1 MTHGPPSDG
10 SRRDQR
16 NATGLAIETSGL
28 TKRFGDHTAVDHLD
42 LAIPQGHV
50 YGFLG
55 PNGAGKTT
63 TMRMLTTLMSPT
75 AGTATI
81 MGTPLT
87 DREAVP
93 PHIGYLPEEPPL
105 YEELT
110 GREQLSY
117 VAFLHDIPDEVAA
130 DRIEDLLAR
139 LDMTDDADRR
149 ISTYSKGMR
158 QKIGLIQALLHEP
171 AVLFLD
177 EPTSGLDPRAA
188 RTVLDVLAELVD
200 EETTVFLSTHILS
213 VVDELA
219 DTIGVLHE
227 GRLVAEGSPADLK
240 RRSETGEERTLEQ
253 AFLEVTAD
261 HEAEPVEVAEV
272 PRCVGL
278 DATCDTASASRG
290 SNSDA
295 PSGSRSAPASDS

>member
-1 MTHGPPSDG
+1 MTRHPPPDG
-10 SRRDQR
+10 FTREPDDET
-16 NATGLAIETSGL
+16 ALAIEARGL

-75 AGTATI
+75 EGTATI

-87 DREAVP
+87 DRESVTH
-93 PHIGYLPEEPPL
+93 HIGYLPEEPPV

-117 VAFLHDIPDEVAA
+117 VAFLHDIPDDAA
-130 DRIEDLLAR
+130 ANRIEELLAR

-219 DTIGVLHE
+219 DSIGVLHE
-227 GRLVAEGSPADLK
+227 GLLVAEGSPADLK
-240 RRSETGEERTLEQ
+240 RRAETGEERTLEQ

-261 HEAEPVEVAEV
+261 HEEEEVEESAEV
-272 PRCVGL
+272 
-278 DATCDTASASRG
+278 TT
-290 SNSDA
+290 
-295 PSGSRSAPASDS
+295 

>member
-1 MTHGPPSDG
+1 MTRTPPTSDG
-10 SRRDQR
+10 GSGESRPF
-16 NATGLAIETSGL
+16 AIETSGL
-28 TKRFGDHTAVDHLD
+28 TKRFGDHVVVDGLD

-63 TMRMLTTLMSPT
+63 TMRMLTTLLPPSD
-75 AGTATI
+75 GTVAI
-81 MGTPLT
+81 MGTPLA
-87 DREAVP
+87 DRPGVIQ
-93 PHIGYLPEEPPL
+93 HIGYLPEEPPL

-117 VAFLHDIPDEVAA
+117 VAFLHDIPDDVAT
-130 DRIEDLLAR
+130 DRIDELLAR
-139 LDMTDDADRR
+139 LDLTEDADRP

-158 QKIGLIQALLHEP
+158 QKVGLIQALLHSP
-171 AVLFLD
+171 SVLFLD

-188 RTVLDVLAELVD
+188 RTVLNVLRDLVD

-240 RRSETGEERTLEQ
+240 RRAETGEERTLEQ
-253 AFLEVTAD
+253 AFLEVTDD
-261 HEAEPVEVAEV
+261 HRDETAEATP
-272 PRCVGL
+272 
-278 DATCDTASASRG
+278 
-290 SNSDA
+290 
-295 PSGSRSAPASDS
+295 

>member
-1 MTHGPPSDG
+1 MTRYPPTDG
-10 SRRDQR
+10 S
-16 NATGLAIETSGL
+16 TGKLDDETALAIEANDL
-28 TKRFGDHTAVDHLD
+28 TKRFGDHVAVDHLD
-42 LAIPQGHV
+42 LEIPQGHV

-75 AGTATI
+75 AGTARI
-81 MGTPLT
+81 VGTPLT
-87 DREAVP
+87 DRGSVTR
-93 PHIGYLPEEPPL
+93 HIGYLPEEPPV

-117 VAFLHDIPDEVAA
+117 VAFLYDIPDDVAA
-130 DRIEDLLAR
+130 DRIEDLLSR
-139 LDMTDDADRR
+139 LDMTEDAARR

-158 QKIGLIQALLHEP
+158 QKIGLMQALLHEP

-219 DTIGVLHE
+219 DTIGVLHD
-227 GRLVAEGSPADLK
+227 GRLVAEGSPTDLK
-240 RRSETGEERTLEQ
+240 HRAETGEERTLEQ

-261 HEAEPVEVAEV
+261 HGEEEVGE
-272 PRCVGL
+272 
-278 DATCDTASASRG
+278 SAG
-290 SNSDA
+290 VTT
-295 PSGSRSAPASDS
+295 